1 MQPDIEKYMHHFDEY
16 DMTYDEK
23 VEYIHS
29 IWGIMGA
36 FVDLAF
42 GMHPLQQVPVS
53 KLGSTSD
60 QVRDIVSRIIEEQ

>member
-1 MQPDIEKYMHHFDEY
+1 MQPDIEEYIHHFDEY
-16 DMTYDEK
+16 DMAYDEK

-29 IWGIMGA
+29 IWNIMSA

-42 GMHPLQQVPVS
+42 STHPSQQVPDS
-53 KLGSTSD
+53 KMDRPSD